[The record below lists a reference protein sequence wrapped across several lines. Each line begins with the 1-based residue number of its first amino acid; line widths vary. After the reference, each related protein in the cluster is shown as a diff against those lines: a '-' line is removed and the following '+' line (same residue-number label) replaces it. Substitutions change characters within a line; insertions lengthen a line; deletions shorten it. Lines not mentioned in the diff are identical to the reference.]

1 MLSSGQIPGNRN
13 ADNIDQRL
21 DASNYLV
28 FPNRTIVSP
37 KPLKAFTVTSFGFGQ
52 KNAQVIGV
60 HPRYLFAAISAN
72 EYKEYQEKVTDR
84 RRRAFR
90 HFQDGLYGG
99 KLVQLKDN
107 SPYADADTAT
117 FLMNSKG
124 RLYGE
129 ESQ

>member
-28 FPNRTIVSP
+28 FPNRTIVVP

-60 HPRYLFAAISAN
+60 HPRYLFAAISAS
-72 EYKEYQEKVTDR
+72 EYRVYQEKVTGR

-107 SPYADADTAT
+107 SPYANSDTAT

-124 RLYGE
+124 RLSGE
-129 ESQ
+129 EHQ